1 MNINEIKAEYREELK
16 GAMVKLV
23 AMQQAGQMDVA
34 GLVAAQGRLFDHYKA
49 LSAPKA
55 SKKAAKATSKAS
67 KTYRVRD
74 LTSFVPAFLGDLYP
88 SREAAESFRDS
99 LTFTKQLTSEVVAA

>member
-16 GAMVKLV
+16 GAMGYLVK
-23 AMQQAGQMDVA
+23 AQQAGQMNKADLA
-34 GLVAAQGRLFDHYKA
+34 AAQDRLFDHYKV

-55 SKKAAKATSKAS
+55 APKAGKPSKAS
-67 KTYRVRD
+67 KTFRVRD

-99 LTFTKQLTSEVVAA
+99 LPFTKQLTSEVVAA